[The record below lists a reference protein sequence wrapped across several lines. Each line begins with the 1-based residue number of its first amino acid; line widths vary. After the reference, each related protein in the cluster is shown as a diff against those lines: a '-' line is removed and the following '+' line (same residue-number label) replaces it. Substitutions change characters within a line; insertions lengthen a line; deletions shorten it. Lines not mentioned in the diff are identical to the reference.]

1 MSESI
6 VDDIDTSL
14 TGTARI
20 KVFGVG
26 GGGGN
31 AVQELIDSKF
41 TGVQFICANTDLQAL
56 RRNEA
61 PFKIQLGEKLTHGL
75 GAGAKPDVGRDAAIE
90 SVNAIRDV
98 ISDADMVFVAA
109 GMGGGTGTGAA
120 PIVAQAAKEQGILTV
135 GIVTKPFTFEG
146 NKRMNV
152 ANNGIKELQN
162 YVDSLIIIPNDRLA
176 SMTNKK
182 VTFKNATQLANEV
195 LKNAVRGICDVILC
209 EGNFNV
215 DFADVRTTMS
225 IPGLALM
232 GIGRSSGENRAKE
245 AAQQALMSPLLEDV
259 SLESAKAILYNITA
273 SSSLTMEEVNEIGFM
288 IHDINTDPDINI
300 IFGVT
305 YDEEMGDDL
314 QLTLIATGIEPHVPD
329 EEEIVELPE
338 RNNVTQFRESINAN
352 KRQEARRQQPVRQAY
367 APEDVEQEQKAA
379 PVPPRRNPPQAP
391 WYGDRQARPSY
402 NQQPEYPAQQTS
414 IHSPG
419 KEGYTYDSSEWEI
432 PAFIRQQA
440 D

>member
-14 TGTARI
+14 TGTAKI

-31 AVQELIDSKF
+31 AVQELIDSNFK
-41 TGVQFICANTDLQAL
+41 GVQFICANTDLQAL
-56 RRNEA
+56 RRNQA
-61 PFKIQLGEKLTHGL
+61 PFKIQLGEKLTNGL
-75 GAGAKPDVGRDAAIE
+75 GAGAKPEVGRDAALE
-90 SVNAIRDV
+90 SVNAIKDI
-98 ISDADMVFVAA
+98 ISDADLVFVTA

-120 PIVAQAAKEQGILTV
+120 PIVAHAAKEMGILTV

-152 ANNGIKELQN
+152 ANEGIKELQN
-162 YVDSLIIIPNDRLA
+162 YVDSLIIIPNDRLV
-176 SMTNKK
+176 SMSTKK

-215 DFADVRTTMS
+215 DFADVKTTMS

-232 GIGRSSGENRAKE
+232 GIGRASGENRAKE

-314 QLTLIATGIEPHVPD
+314 QLTLIATGIEPHVPEV
-329 EEEIVELPE
+329 EEVVEIVE
-338 RNNVTQFRESINAN
+338 RNNVTPFRKAVNT
-352 KRQEARRQQPVRQAY
+352 KRQDARSEQYQRTQYPS
-367 APEDVEQEQKAA
+367 EEIEQEKNIAAQRSYQK
-379 PVPPRRNPPQAP
+379 PVN
-391 WYGDRQARPSY
+391 WYNERPMRPSY
-402 NQQPEYPAQQTS
+402 QPQGDYANQQMGM
-414 IHSPG
+414 HNPG
-419 KEGYTYDSSEWEI
+419 KEGYTYDSGEFEI
-432 PAFIRQQA
+432 PTFIRRQA

>member
-6 VDDIDTSL
+6 VDDIDASL

-31 AVQELIDSKF
+31 AVQELIDSDFK
-41 TGVQFICANTDLQAL
+41 GVQFICANTDLQAL
-56 RRNEA
+56 RRNQA
-61 PFKIQLGEKLTHGL
+61 PFKIQLGEKLTNGL
-75 GAGAKPDVGRDAAIE
+75 GAGAKPDVGREAAIE

-98 ISDADMVFVAA
+98 ISDADMVFVTA

-146 NKRMNV
+146 NKRMHV
-152 ANNGIKELQN
+152 ANEGIKELQN
-162 YVDSLIIIPNDRLA
+162 YVDSLIIIPNDRLI
-176 SMTNKK
+176 SMTTKK
-182 VTFKNATQLANEV
+182 VTFKNATQMANEV

-232 GIGRSSGENRAKE
+232 GIGRASGENRAKE
-245 AAQQALMSPLLEDV
+245 AASQALMSPLLEDV

-273 SSSLTMEEVNEIGFM
+273 SSSLTMEEVNEIGLM

-305 YDEEMGDDL
+305 YDEGMGEDL
-314 QLTLIATGIEPHVPD
+314 QLTLIATGIEPHVPS
-329 EEEIVELPE
+329 EEEVIDIPEPKNNVMPFRKSPGKRQDIRPE
-338 RNNVTQFRESINAN
+338 RTSRPQFVQEEPEEEKSAAAVAQ
-352 KRQEARRQQPVRQAY
+352 RQSQGKPG
-367 APEDVEQEQKAA
+367 
-379 PVPPRRNPPQAP
+379 
-391 WYGDRQARPSY
+391 WYGERQPRPNY
-402 NQQPEYPAQQTS
+402 NSQNEYPGQQMG

-419 KEGYTYDSSEWEI
+419 KEGYTYDNSEWEI
-432 PAFIRQQA
+432 PAFIRHQA
-440 D
+440 N

>member
-14 TGTARI
+14 TGTAKI

-31 AVQELIDSKF
+31 AVQMLIESNTK
-41 TGVQFICANTDLQAL
+41 GVQFICANTDLQAL
-56 RRNEA
+56 RKNEA
-61 PFKIQLGEKLTHGL
+61 PFKIQLGEKLTNGL
-75 GAGAKPDVGRDAAIE
+75 GAGAKPEVGRDAALE
-90 SVNAIRDV
+90 SVNAIRDI
-98 ISDADMVFVAA
+98 ISDADMVFVTA

-135 GIVTKPFTFEG
+135 GIVTKPFSFEG

-152 ANNGIKELQN
+152 ANDGIQELQN
-162 YVDSLIIIPNDRLA
+162 YVDSLIIIPNDRLV

-209 EGNFNV
+209 DGNFNV

-232 GIGRSSGENRAKE
+232 GIGRASGENRAKE

-288 IHDINTDPDINI
+288 IHDINTDPNINI

-305 YDEEMGDDL
+305 YDEDMGDDL
-314 QLTLIATGIEPHVPD
+314 QLTLIATGIEPHVPQ
-329 EEEIVELPE
+329 EEVVEIQE
-338 RNNVTQFRESINAN
+338 RPNITQFRETVNAA
-352 KRQEARRQQPVRQAY
+352 KRQDLRRQQLNHSQYVSEEIEEEPFQTPVQ
-367 APEDVEQEQKAA
+367 
-379 PVPPRRNPPQAP
+379 RRNPNSPNWYNDRPARPPYNPQA
-391 WYGDRQARPSY
+391 
-402 NQQPEYPAQQTS
+402 EYPTQHSA
-414 IHSPG
+414 IHAPG
-419 KEGYTYDSSEWEI
+419 KESYTYDNSDWEI
-432 PAFIRQQA
+432 PAFLRQQA